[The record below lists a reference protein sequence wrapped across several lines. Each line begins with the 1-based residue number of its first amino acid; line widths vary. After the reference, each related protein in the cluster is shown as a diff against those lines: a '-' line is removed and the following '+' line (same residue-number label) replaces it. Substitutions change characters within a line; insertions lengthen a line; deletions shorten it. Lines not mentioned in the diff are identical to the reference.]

1 MIEPNGPLSASVYWR
16 RRAIAAG
23 VSLLAVILLAWLIG
37 GMVEA
42 ADQQPVQGTA
52 NSHDIAAEGSPTSKD
67 SAPTSAGRESAEA
80 SASASAAPGD
90 PENRTGASTKPSE
103 PPGQPPSQP
112 KTASAEPPA
121 PPGPC
126 PDAAMSVIASPGEPT
141 YRVGQRPLLR
151 LAVTNKGPVPCFR
164 DLGRKLR
171 EMVIMSA
178 DGRTRLWSSNDCYG
192 PPGAEVKT
200 LKPNETQTYTLN
212 WAGRTSE
219 PGCPEKRTTVP
230 AGTYQLVGKL
240 GPLVGAPAALVLV

>member
-23 VSLLAVILLAWLIG
+23 VSLVAVVLLAWMIG

-52 NSHDIAAEGSPTSKD
+52 NSHDIAAGSPTSKG
-67 SAPTSAGRESAEA
+67 STPTSAGRESAEA
-80 SASASAAPGD
+80 SASAAPGD
-90 PENRTGASTKPSE
+90 PVNKAGTSTKPDE
-103 PPGQPPSQP
+103 PPGQPPS
-112 KTASAEPPA
+112 KSASAEPPA

-151 LAVTNKGPVPCFR
+151 LSVTNKGPVPCFR

-178 DGRTRLWSSNDCYG
+178 DGQQRLWSSNDCYG

-200 LKPNETQTYTLN
+200 LQPNETLSFTLN

-219 PGCPEKRTTVP
+219 PGCPEKRVTVP

-240 GPLVGAPAALVLV
+240 GPLVGAPSPLVLV

>member
-23 VSLLAVILLAWLIG
+23 VSLLAVVLLAWLIG

-52 NSHDIAAEGSPTSKD
+52 NSHEIVASGSPTSKG
-67 SAPTSAGRESAEA
+67 STPTSAGRESAEA
-80 SASASAAPGD
+80 SASAAPGE
-90 PENRTGASTKPSE
+90 PVNKAGTSTKPEE
-103 PPGQPPSQP
+103 PPGQAPS
-112 KTASAEPPA
+112 KSASAEPPA

-126 PDAAMSVIASPGEPT
+126 PDAALSVIATPGEPT

-151 LAVTNKGPVPCFR
+151 LAVTNKGPVPCIR
-164 DLGRKLR
+164 DLGRQLR
-171 EMVIMSA
+171 EMVILSA
-178 DGRTRLWSSNDCYG
+178 DGQQRLWSSNDCYG

-200 LKPNETQTYTLN
+200 IQPNETLSFTLN

-219 PGCPEKRTTVP
+219 PGCPEKRVTVP

-240 GPLVGAPAALVLV
+240 GPLVGAPSPLVLV

>member
-23 VSLLAVILLAWLIG
+23 VSLVAVVLLAWMIG

-42 ADQQPVQGTA
+42 ADQQPVQGRA
-52 NSHDIAAEGSPTSKD
+52 NSHEIAASGSPTSKD
-67 SAPTSAGRESAEA
+67 SAPTSAGRESADP
-80 SASASAAPGD
+80 SASAAPGE
-90 PENRTGASTKPSE
+90 PTPKSGTSTKPSE

-151 LAVTNKGPVPCFR
+151 LAVTNKGPVECFR

-178 DGRTRLWSSNDCYG
+178 DGKTRLWSSNDCYG

-200 LKPNETQTYTLN
+200 LKPNETLTFTLN

-219 PGCPEKRTTVP
+219 PGCPVNRATVP

-240 GPLVGAPAALVLV
+240 GPLTGAPAALVLV